1 MKVIAQNKK
10 ALHDYHI
17 LERMEAG
24 IVLSGDEVKSVRA
37 GHVNMAGSFAH
48 IMGNELWLVN
58 CHMTPYAKAYD
69 KQSKDEEYATRR
81 RKLLLHWRQLRKM
94 MQEIARQGVTIV
106 PLKIYINDRGLIK
119 VELGIAK
126 GKKMA
131 DKRQALKER
140 DIARQTSREVKDVY
154 RY

>member
-1 MKVIAQNKK
+1 MKIIAQNKK
-10 ALHDYHI
+10 AFHDYHI
-17 LERMEAG
+17 LEKIEAG

-37 GHVNMAGSFAH
+37 GHVNMSGSFAH
-48 IMGNELWLVN
+48 VMNNELWLVN

-69 KQSKDEEYATRR
+69 KGSKDEEYATRR
-81 RKLLLHWRQLRKM
+81 RKLLVHRKQLRKFM
-94 MQEIARQGVTIV
+94 SDIARQGVTVV
-106 PLKIYINDRGLIK
+106 PLKVYISERGLIK

-140 DIARQTSREVKDVY
+140 DIARQASREVKDVY